1 MEFLWPRMIVS
12 RLRFRSLYIN
22 PNAQRFPMTS
32 SPQLGYARPLID
44 VHDALAPAEKKPRLD
59 ANPDMVPAAKGKQH
73 VDKKERKRRKR
84 ELPEPCSP
92 DDVLW
97 HDIVDLLGKH
107 VVDAVLEEGSEWD
120 SPFGFREEVELE
132 VAALSS
138 TGELA
143 SLSLTYYSTLGHTG
157 TSLALAP
164 SPRKPWVVATP
175 FALPGET
182 IRARVYRSS
191 RLHSLADLI
200 AVVKPNEALRDMGR
214 VRCKYFGE
222 CGGCQYQVSRSACR
236 ETLG

>member
-1 MEFLWPRMIVS
+1 
-12 RLRFRSLYIN
+12 
-22 PNAQRFPMTS
+22 MTS
-32 SPQLGYARPLID
+32 SPQLGHTRPLSD
-44 VHDALAPAEKKPRLD
+44 VQDALAPAEKKARLD
-59 ANPDMVPAAKGKQH
+59 ANPNAVPTAKGKQH
-73 VDKKERKRRKR
+73 PDKKERKRRKR

-97 HDIVDLLGKH
+97 HDIVDLLGKR
-107 VVDAVLEEGSEWD
+107 VVDAALEEGSEWD
-120 SPFGFREEVELE
+120 SPFAFREEVELE
-132 VAALSS
+132 VAVLSS
-138 TGELA
+138 TGELG
-143 SLSLTYYSTLGHTG
+143 SSSFTCFFMLGHSG

-164 SPRKPWVVATP
+164 SPHEPWVVATP

-222 CGGCQYQVSRSACR
+222 CGGCQYQVR
-236 ETLG
+236 